1 MKIVE
6 WARYVARMEGMRNV
20 FSFSLKACRYRPLA
34 DLDVG
39 GKMGVKQGVTMW
51 ATFT

>member
-1 MKIVE
+1 MGEICSTHGRDEKCIQ
-6 WARYVARMEGMRNV
+6 
-20 FSFSLKACRYRPLA
+20 SFTLKASRYRPLA
-34 DLDVG
+34 DLVVG

>member
-1 MKIVE
+1 MGEICSTHERDEKCIQ
-6 WARYVARMEGMRNV
+6 
-20 FSFSLKACRYRPLA
+20 SFSQKTYRYRPLA

-39 GKMGVKQGVTMW
+39 GKMDVKQGVTMW